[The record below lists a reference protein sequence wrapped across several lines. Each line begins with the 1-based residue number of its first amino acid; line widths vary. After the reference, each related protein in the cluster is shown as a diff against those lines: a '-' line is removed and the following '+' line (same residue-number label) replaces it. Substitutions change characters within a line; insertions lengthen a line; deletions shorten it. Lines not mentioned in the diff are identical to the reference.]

1 MTDRIPLATLV
12 ADLDDLFEL
21 ADAEPDT
28 AMRRHVPRVHEEAE
42 IDWRRYVTPGFAERF
57 NGLMIEGHPEVGRVL
72 VACFPSAEVLD
83 RWLPTA
89 APGDLLVTH
98 HPIDLRN
105 GHPRGVWAEGF
116 VPIPADRFA
125 QLRDAGVSLY
135 ACHAPM
141 DTSLRVGTAAAIVEA
156 LGGEVVD
163 RFWPYGAGH
172 AGLVCEVPTMSSADL
187 VARARQLFGVEL
199 VEVAGRQRH
208 VIERIGVVGGVGDHV
223 DEMAHAERLGAQAYL
238 TGELHVRIEGE
249 YGRRK
254 YDQVREFAAGT
265 SMTLV
270 GVSHAASEQLV
281 LETQLAR
288 WFRERHGVDVVP
300 VREPEWWR

>member
-1 MTDRIPLATLV
+1 MPRTLPLATLT

-28 AMRRHVPRVHEEAE
+28 AMRRHVPRVHDEAG
-42 IDWRRYVTPGFAERF
+42 IDWRRYVTPRFAERF
-57 NGLMIEGHPEVGRVL
+57 NGLMIEGRPEVGRVF

-83 RWLPTA
+83 RWLPAA

-105 GHPRGVWAEGF
+105 GHPSGVWAEGF
-116 VPIPADRFA
+116 VPIPAARFA
-125 QLRDAGVSLY
+125 QLRDAGLSLY

-156 LGGEVVD
+156 LDGTIVD
-163 RFWPYGAGH
+163 RFWPYGDGH
-172 AGLVCEVPTMSSADL
+172 AGLLCEVPPLSSADL
-187 VARARQLFGVEL
+187 VTRAREIFGVDL
-199 VEVAGRQRH
+199 VEVAGRRRD
-208 VIERIGVVGGVGDHV
+208 VIERIAVIGGVGDHV
-223 DEMAHAERLGAQAYL
+223 EEMAHAERLGAQAYL

-254 YDQVREFAAGT
+254 FDQVREFAAGT
-265 SMTLV
+265 PMTLV

-281 LETQLAR
+281 LETQLAA
-288 WFRERHGVDVVP
+288 WFRERHGIEVVP
-300 VREPEWWR
+300 LREPEWWR